1 MINMLFVRVLFFIVV
16 FICTCYSQYAVPSV
30 TLEALKKGG
39 FRVYIPDVPG
49 TALFAFHANIND
61 NIRPQHPGSVNA
73 ETKTSENGFWILE
86 FDNQLKVGDVVN
98 YWIFVNANHLGYR
111 KDGDPWK
118 VQRLLDS
125 YTTLRSRC
133 VTGSTVMNGGK
144 STCIGDSLI
153 NDDYTGPFVDSNT
166 WTVEHRIPTYV
177 GPNFYFNSFVNAD
190 DTRFI
195 RDKVLYL
202 KPIALS
208 DADVRGTLNLR
219 QGCTA
224 TDNFEC
230 FYESKS
236 SFLLPPVKSAKVV
249 SKTTFKYGKIEIRA
263 KLPEGDWIVPILQLE
278 PAQTD
283 TVSPANIIVAYSRG
297 NKALSWSDPL
307 LDVRSMGNKDIGSRL
322 LLGGPTLSS
331 GDPEG
336 RRRLVSTYQN
346 NPLNEG
352 FHIYSLE
359 WTPDRMKCFLDGNE
373 YGSVDLRNT
382 PNLFDQEYV
391 LAIGVA
397 VGGINDFPDEIN
409 SGNEPKPWSNTDRN
423 YIKRFFEG
431 KPVWSKTWDG
441 DSSALQ
447 VDYVKGPLRRIGRS
461 VLVIKFLIKGR
472 LNHNIQLTTIDPLN
486 VMIGKSNSVRR
497 KEHRMCHL

>member
-1 MINMLFVRVLFFIVV
+1 MLFLRVLFFIVV
-16 FICTCYSQYAVPSV
+16 FICTCYSQYTVPWV
-30 TLEALKKGG
+30 LLDALKKGG
-39 FRVYIPDVPG
+39 FRAYIPDVPG
-49 TALFAFHANIND
+49 TALFAFHANINEK
-61 NIRPQHPGSVNA
+61 IGLQHPGSVNG
-73 ETKTSENGFWILE
+73 ETKTSKYGFWILE

-98 YWIFVNANHLGYR
+98 YWVFVDANHLGYR
-111 KDGDPWK
+111 QDGIPWE
-118 VQRLLDS
+118 VERLLDFYPS
-125 YTTLRSRC
+125 LDFNRC

-153 NDDYTGPFVDSNT
+153 NDDYTGPF
-166 WTVEHRIPTYV
+166 
-177 GPNFYFNSFVNAD
+177 NFYFNSFLNTD

-283 TVSPANIIVAYSRG
+283 TVNPANIIVAYSRS
-297 NKALSWSDPL
+297 NKALSWSDL
-307 LDVRSMGNKDIGSRL
+307 LFDVQTIGNNDFGSRL

-331 GDPEG
+331 ENPEG
-336 RRRLVSTYQN
+336 RRRLVSTYQT

-352 FHIYSLE
+352 FHIYLLE

-373 YGSVDLRNT
+373 YGSVDLRNI

-397 VGGINDFPDEIN
+397 VGGIIDFPDDIN
-409 SGNEPKPWSNTDRN
+409 SGNDPKPWSNTDRN
-423 YIKRFFEG
+423 YIKRFFEA
-431 KPVWSKTWDG
+431 KQVWSKTWDG

-447 VDYVKGPLRRIGRS
+447 VDYVK
-461 VLVIKFLIKGR
+461 VTAV
-472 LNHNIQLTTIDPLN
+472 
-486 VMIGKSNSVRR
+486 
-497 KEHRMCHL
+497 